1 MRKLLAFLLAF
12 TIAFSAAGYMD
23 SYAAASVSAEV
34 NVLVDIGML
43 VGDGNGVTREYTQKE
58 MTRLTAAI
66 SILKLRGLYDDA
78 VDYEGYANFADSDEV
93 KWAEGKNI
101 MAYLKANPNLGF
113 IGDER
118 G

>member
-34 NVLVDIGML
+34 NALVDIGML

-66 SILKLRGLYDDA
+66 SILKLRGL
-78 VDYEGYANFADSDEV
+78 
-93 KWAEGKNI
+93 
-101 MAYLKANPNLGF
+101 
-113 IGDER
+113 
-118 G
+118 